1 MPVLKMPAPLR
12 SYVNGLAEVPVHGA
26 TVGAAIGNLLEQFP
40 VMRPHLTDPAGKLRP
55 FVNLFLG
62 SNNIKDL
69 QGLDTPL
76 DSEDVLTLVPS
87 IAGGAGG

>member
-12 SYVNGLAEVPVHGA
+12 SYVNGLAEVPIRGA
-26 TVGAAIGNLLEQFP
+26 TVGAAFGDLLDQFP
-40 VMRPHLTDPAGKLRP
+40 LMRPHFADTTGKLRP

-76 DSEDVLTLVPS
+76 GPEDILTLVPS
-87 IAGGAGG
+87 IAGG

>member
-12 SYVNGLAEVPVHGA
+12 SYVNGLVEVPVRGA
-26 TVGAAIGNLLEQFP
+26 TVGAAIGDLLEKFP
-40 VMRPHLTDPAGKLRP
+40 IMRPHLADPKGTLRP

-76 DSEDVLTLVPS
+76 EPDDVLILVPS
-87 IAGGAGG
+87 IAGG